1 MMHPNDLHH
10 IADYAISNE
19 IGRIEHAQD
28 AVPVAVRA
36 SPSRKILE
44 KPGPESDRDQYAQRP
59 FWIGFCSQ
67 PIIDT
72 SQIVQRRRRPVYL
85 HRD

>member
-1 MMHPNDLHH
+1 MHPNDLHH

-28 AVPVAVRA
+28 TVAVAMQA
-36 SPSRKILE
+36 SSSRKIPE
-44 KPGPESDRDQYAQRP
+44 KPGPEADSDQYLQRP
-59 FWIGFCSQ
+59 FGIGFGGR

-85 HRD
+85 HRV